1 MKRIAVVLLNYNSSA
16 DCDKCIEFLLKQTY
30 PIERIIVIDNNSS
43 ISDVEVLKRVC
54 NKSETIELILNKEN
68 RGFSAGNNIGLIK
81 ATELAIDWCLVIN
94 PDVEL
99 RDENYIDIMLR
110 EIEKWPEIVLAGS
123 NIVLPSGEWQ
133 NPQRESTFYES
144 FFWPIESIKRKIFNT
159 SNNYLCE
166 RVTGYCEK
174 LCGACFFVCVDFIR
188 AVNYMDEN
196 IFLYSEEAVL
206 SAKVKMANKRALY
219 VNETT
224 AYHEHYATKKASSRE
239 RMIKFIDS
247 RLYYYEKYGDLSR
260 IKLWLIKLSLMFE
273 KAIWKHRR

>member
-110 EIEKWPEIVLAGS
+110 EIEKWPETVLAGS

-159 SNNYLCE
+159 YNNYLCE

-206 SAKVKMANKRALY
+206 AAKVKMANKRALY